1 MDDTRI
7 TTEVELDAALASQRE
22 RKIEKLRRQA
32 GLSYFWILLPPAVAI
47 ACFAI
52 SYATDRRSFFLAGM
66 AVLLLSMM
74 FGYLQALE
82 QRRAAVA
89 ELAAML
95 KSRT

>member
-32 GLSYFWILLPPAVAI
+32 GLGYFWVLLSPAVAI

-52 SYATDRRSFFLAGM
+52 AYTTDRKSFFLTGIG
-66 AVLLLSMM
+66 VLFFSML
-74 FGYLQALE
+74 FGSFQALE
-82 QRRAAVA
+82 QRKAAAA

-95 KSRT
+95 ENRT